1 MKRKVLIVLGI
12 FVVALAVVS
21 LNGKITGNAF
31 AYNLPRSCTESDG
44 GNNPYELG
52 TVEYKDTSF
61 AGPKRTAADT
71 CLNNGNL
78 FEHYCDGMVHLTET
92 IPCRCEKGACKK

>member
-1 MKRKVLIVLGI
+1 MKKKVLMVLGL
-12 FVVALAVVS
+12 FAVALLAVS
-21 LNGKITGNAF
+21 LSGKITGNAF

-61 AGPKRTAADT
+61 AGPKRTAADA

-78 FEHYCDGMVHLTET
+78 FEHYCDGPVHLTET
-92 IPCRCEKGACKK
+92 IPCRCEEGACKK